1 MKSMNNSTVIPHQ
14 ATLLLA
20 CLQTDE
26 TIDSGYLA
34 HISSSEWQSLV
45 DLARVQGVLP
55 IIYYRLKEKKMREI
69 VPAEIWQQITRKYR
83 RTTLRNMKLLRELH
97 RIVKALDEAE
107 IPVVALKGAYLSS
120 IVYPDAG
127 LRSMSDLDLLI
138 PSGDILR
145 AAAIVEA
152 QGYQFPREVDSH
164 DIEFLH
170 LHHLPQ
176 MVKEGGLRVEIHG
189 RLTKQDE
196 LWDCDPQIWWH
207 EVQTVEINGLKV
219 KVLSPIDLVLHLCI
233 HISYHHRF
241 SIGLKHYYDLVV
253 LLQFMGADL
262 DWDKLIKRA
271 HLYGWGEGVLM
282 VFKVAQSLF
291 NLVLPEEIIKR
302 LDPGENYKEFI
313 DFALVE
319 MWKSPDRKNTFFS
332 REVAEYQFQ
341 TGVWAKID
349 YMRQRIF
356 IPKGLMAQKYPVP
369 VSSLRIYFYYIVRVK
384 DLFCRHFQSLR
395 QMSEG
400 DIERVAEAARKY
412 ELWHWLNSDRKKIS
426 PGCSEKSS
434 TV

>member
-1 MKSMNNSTVIPHQ
+1 MNNSTVSPRQ
-14 ATLLLA
+14 VTLLLA
-20 CLQTDE
+20 CLQADGTV
-26 TIDSGYLA
+26 DSGQLE
-34 HISSSEWQSLV
+34 HISFLEWQSMV

-55 IIYYRLKEKKMREI
+55 IICYRLKEKNMREI

-120 IVYPDAG
+120 IVYPDMG

-138 PSGDILR
+138 PSGDVLR

-152 QGYQFPREVDSH
+152 QGYQFTREIDSH
-164 DIEFLH
+164 DVEFLH

-189 RLTKQDE
+189 RLTRQDE
-196 LWDCDPQIWWH
+196 PWDCDPQIWWQ
-207 EVQTVEINGLKV
+207 EVQTVEINGLAV

-233 HISYHHRF
+233 HISYNHRF
-241 SIGLKHYYDLVV
+241 SIDLKHYYDLVV
-253 LLQFMGADL
+253 LLQFMSTDL

-271 HLYGWGEGVLM
+271 YLHGWGEGVLM
-282 VFKVAQSLF
+282 VFKIAQSLF
-291 NLVLPEEIIKR
+291 NLALPEEFTDR
-302 LDPGENYKEFI
+302 LDPGESYKKFI
-313 DFALVE
+313 DFALIE
-319 MWKSPDRKNTFFS
+319 MWKSPDKNNTFFS
-332 REVAEYQFQ
+332 REVAEFQFQ
-341 TGVWAKID
+341 TGIWAKID

-384 DLFCRHFQSLR
+384 DLFCRHLQSLR

-400 DIERVAEAARKY
+400 DNARITEATRKY
-412 ELWHWLNSDRKKIS
+412 ELWHWLNGDRNKIS
-426 PGCSEKSS
+426 PDCSEKSS